1 LTCER
6 LPRMTRMRREGN
18 ALPSARGSHRWLRSV
33 SNLQRRAG
41 SSPAPS
47 LRLLRRCR
55 LRRRRRRLSAPP
67 RRGAQ
72 SRGATRFACPT
83 CRSVRRSPDGR
94 GFGRWTLFAPSLM
107 VGAPGGRTGNRHAD
121 GVRALVRCAAPA
133 TAIPPWLS
141 QRCTTASNA
150 GGSVRRGGIV
160 CVSEGV
166 TDLRGICRFVVRRH
180 PQRGQAKVFRP
191 GAVPAATRVCPPNLR
206 RADSRTL
213 VN

>member
-1 LTCER
+1 
-6 LPRMTRMRREGN
+6 MGREGN
-18 ALPSARGSHRWLRSV
+18 ALQSAHGSHRWLRSV

-41 SSPAPS
+41 RSPAPS

-55 LRRRRRRLSAPP
+55 SRRRRRRLSALP

-72 SRGATRFACPT
+72 SRAATRFACPT

-107 VGAPGGRTGNRHAD
+107 VGAPGGRTGNRHAG
-121 GVRALVRCAAPA
+121 GVRALVLCAAPA
-133 TAIPPWLS
+133 TAIPPWLL

-150 GGSVRRGGIV
+150 ARGSVRRGGIV

-166 TDLRGICRFVVRRH
+166 TDLRGICRFVVRCH
-180 PQRGQAKVFRP
+180 PQRGSGQ
-191 GAVPAATRVCPPNLR
+191 
-206 RADSRTL
+206 
-213 VN
+213 